1 MRMDVPLSSDHAS
14 RFLPWL
20 VALLVYLA
28 ALALAGTMA
37 LGAAVDRWNREL
49 VGTLTVQVGGPGGGE
64 ALKPADLDKQTERA
78 VEVIRRFQ
86 GVAAARVLTQEEI
99 GRLLAPWLGEGANLT
114 ELPLPRL
121 IDVTL
126 APDATID
133 AVALKR
139 ELAAVAQGVS
149 VEDHRVW
156 LSNLAR
162 LARAIEGVSLGLI
175 AFVGFVGITGVIFVT
190 RTGLALHRDTIEV
203 LHLIG
208 AKDGYIARQ
217 FERHAMRL
225 CLKGG
230 IPAAALAAA
239 TVAGLDHAGRALGP
253 ALLPTLALDW
263 RQWLALLAVPLA
275 ATLIAMITA
284 HLAVLRSLARQP

>member
-1 MRMDVPLSSDHAS
+1 MRMDVPLSGDHAS

-37 LGAAVDRWNREL
+37 LGTAVERWNREL

-64 ALKPADLDKQTERA
+64 NLKPAERDQQA
-78 VEVIRRFQ
+78 QRAAEVIGRFA
-86 GVAAARVLTQEEI
+86 GVAGARVLTAEEI
-99 GRLLAPWLGEGANLT
+99 GRLLAPWLGEGANLK

-126 APDATID
+126 VPDAAID
-133 AVALKR
+133 TAALAR

-149 VEDHRVW
+149 VEDHRTW

-162 LARAIEGVSLGLI
+162 LARAVGGVSLGLI
-175 AFVGFVGITGVIFVT
+175 AFVAVVGVVGIVFVT
-190 RTGLALHRDTIEV
+190 RTGLALHRETIEV
-203 LHLIG
+203 LHLVG

-263 RQWLALLAVPLA
+263 RQWLALLAVPFA
-275 ATLIAMITA
+275 ATVIGMLTA
-284 HLAVLRSLARQP
+284 RLAVLRSLARAP

>member
-1 MRMDVPLSSDHAS
+1 MRMDVPLSGDHAS

-37 LGAAVDRWNREL
+37 LGTAVDRWNREL

-64 ALKPADLDKQTERA
+64 NLKPAERDQQAERA
-78 VEVIRRFQ
+78 AEVIGRFA
-86 GVAAARVLTQEEI
+86 GVARARVLTAEEI
-99 GRLLAPWLGEGANLT
+99 GRLLAPWLGEGANLK

-126 APDATID
+126 LPDATID
-133 AVALKR
+133 TAALAR
-139 ELAAVAQGVS
+139 ELVAVAQGVS
-149 VEDHRVW
+149 VEDHRTW

-162 LARAIEGVSLGLI
+162 LARAVGGVSLGLI
-175 AFVGFVGITGVIFVT
+175 VFIAVVGVVGVIFVT

-230 IPAAALAAA
+230 IPAVALAAA

-263 RQWLALLAVPLA
+263 RQWLALLAVPFA
-275 ATLIAMITA
+275 ATVIGMLTA
-284 HLAVLRSLARQP
+284 RFAVLRSLARAP

>member
-1 MRMDVPLSSDHAS
+1 MDVPLSGDHAS

-37 LGAAVDRWNREL
+37 LGTAVERWNREL

-64 ALKPADLDKQTERA
+64 NLKPAERDQQAERA
-78 VEVIRRFQ
+78 AEVIGRFA
-86 GVAAARVLTQEEI
+86 GVAGARVLTSEEI
-99 GRLLAPWLGEGANLT
+99 GRLLAPWLGEGANLK

-126 APDATID
+126 VPDTEID
-133 AVALKR
+133 TAALAR
-139 ELAAVAQGVS
+139 ELTAVAQGVS
-149 VEDHRVW
+149 VEDHRTW

-162 LARAIEGVSLGLI
+162 LARAVGGVSLGLI
-175 AFVGFVGITGVIFVT
+175 AFVAVVGVVGVVFVT
-190 RTGLALHRDTIEV
+190 RTGLALHRETIEV

-263 RQWLALLAVPLA
+263 RQWLALLAVPIA
-275 ATLIAMITA
+275 ATAIGMLTA
-284 HLAVLRSLARQP
+284 RLAVLRSLARAP